1 MPFLFVWF
9 NKCTDVKTSVN
20 FTTFAQVQ
28 PIDMNEALFAEPS
41 ISQPLPHSI
50 EAEQAVIGGL
60 MLKNDAFD
68 SISEVL
74 AESDFYSKDH
84 QLIFSAMGRLAADD
98 QPFDPIT
105 LAESLQNSNE
115 LSSVGGA
122 EYLVDLASSTPSSAN
137 IKAYTQIVLER
148 SIVRQLIGAASE
160 IVRKGYNPLGWDS
173 SKLLAEA
180 ESRLQEIIEN
190 RPKKGGFKEVNS
202 LIKEAVERLDEL
214 FNNDAE
220 ITGLSTGFSDLDKM
234 TSGWQKSDLVIIAG
248 RPSMGKTAF
257 AMNMVEHATLHQ
269 DRPVLVFSLEMPA
282 NQLIIRLLSSIGKID
297 QTRMRSGNL
306 VEDDWPRLSSAAQ
319 RLKDKPLFI
328 DDSAGITP
336 LEMRNRIKQFTRER
350 VEQLRQDWHKEHGA
364 NTPADTEALYAQ
376 AQPGMIMV
384 DYLQLMSGSNSA
396 EGRVQE
402 ISQISR
408 ELKGLAREYECPMI
422 ALSQLSRNVEQR
434 PNKRPVNADLRESG
448 AIEQD
453 ADIVSFIFRPEYYGM
468 TEWDDD
474 EHTPCEGQ
482 GEFIVAK
489 HRNGGLDNI
498 RLKFTGHLAKF
509 SDLEEGF
516 SSEFQSSMNADFPN
530 DVFPDQRIEP
540 KDAFGDDG
548 VPF

>member
-1 MPFLFVWF
+1 
-9 NKCTDVKTSVN
+9 
-20 FTTFAQVQ
+20 
-28 PIDMNEALFAEPS
+28 MNEALFAEPS
-41 ISQPLPHSI
+41 ASQPLPHSI
-50 EAEQAVIGGL
+50 EAEQAVLGGL

-68 SISEVL
+68 SI
-74 AESDFYSKDH
+74 AEILSDSDFFSKDH
-84 QLIFSAMGRLAADD
+84 QLIFNAMHRLAAEG

-105 LAESLQNSNE
+105 LSEFLQNNNE
-115 LSSVGGA
+115 LGAIGGA
-122 EYLVDLASSTPSSAN
+122 EYLVDLAHGTPSSAN

-160 IVRKGYNPLGWDS
+160 MVRKGYNPLGWDS

-214 FNNDAE
+214 FKNDTD
-220 ITGLSTGFSDLDKM
+220 ITGLSTGFSDLDSM

-282 NQLIIRLLSSIGKID
+282 SSLIMRMLSSIGKID
-297 QTRMRSGNL
+297 ATRMRSGNL

-319 RLKDKPLFI
+319 RLKDRPLFI

-336 LEMRNRIKQFTRER
+336 LEMRSRIKQFTRER
-350 VEQLRQDWHKEHGA
+350 VDQLRQKWQGEHGA
-364 NTPADTEALYAQ
+364 DTPPDVEDLYEQ

-384 DYLQLMSGSNSA
+384 DYLQLMNGTNAA

-408 ELKGLAREYECPMI
+408 ELKGLAREYNCPVI

-453 ADIVSFIFRPEYYGM
+453 ADVIAFIYR
-468 TEWDDD
+468 D
-474 EHTPCEGQ
+474 EVYNEDSPDKGTAEIIIGKQ
-482 GEFIVAK
+482 
-489 HRNGGLDNI
+489 RNGPIGTC
-498 RLKFTGHLAKF
+498 RLIFMGKYTRFENLAGDHFTG
-509 SDLEEGF
+509 
-516 SSEFQSSMNADFPN
+516 Q
-530 DVFPDQRIEP
+530 
-540 KDAFGDDG
+540 
-548 VPF
+548 

>member
-1 MPFLFVWF
+1 
-9 NKCTDVKTSVN
+9 
-20 FTTFAQVQ
+20 
-28 PIDMNEALFAEPS
+28 MNEALFAEPS
-41 ISQPLPHSI
+41 ASQPLPHSI
-50 EAEQAVIGGL
+50 EAEQAVLGGL

-68 SISEVL
+68 SI
-74 AESDFYSKDH
+74 AEILSDSDFYSKDH
-84 QLIFSAMGRLAADD
+84 QLIFNAMHRLAAEG

-105 LAESLQNSNE
+105 LSEFLQNNNE
-115 LSSVGGA
+115 LGAIGGA
-122 EYLVDLASSTPSSAN
+122 EYLVDLAHGTPSSAN

-160 IVRKGYNPLGWDS
+160 MVRKGYNPLGWDS

-214 FNNDAE
+214 FKNDTD
-220 ITGLSTGFSDLDKM
+220 ITGLSTGFSDLDSM

-282 NQLIIRLLSSIGKID
+282 RSLIMRMLSSIGKID
-297 QTRMRSGNL
+297 ATRMRSGNL

-319 RLKDKPLFI
+319 RLKDRPLFI

-336 LEMRNRIKQFTRER
+336 LEMRSRIKQFTRER
-350 VEQLRQDWHKEHGA
+350 VDQLRQKWQGEHGA
-364 NTPADTEALYAQ
+364 DTPPDVEDLYEQ

-384 DYLQLMSGSNSA
+384 DYLQLMNGTNSA

-408 ELKGLAREYECPMI
+408 ELKGLAREYNCPVI

-453 ADIVSFIFRPEYYGM
+453 ADVIAFIYR
-468 TEWDDD
+468 D
-474 EHTPCEGQ
+474 EVYNEDSPDKGTAEIIIGKQ
-482 GEFIVAK
+482 
-489 HRNGGLDNI
+489 RNGPIGTC
-498 RLKFTGHLAKF
+498 RLIFMGKYTRFENLA
-509 SDLEEGF
+509 
-516 SSEFQSSMNADFPN
+516 
-530 DVFPDQRIEP
+530 
-540 KDAFGDDG
+540 GDHFAG
-548 VPF
+548 Q

>member
-1 MPFLFVWF
+1 
-9 NKCTDVKTSVN
+9 
-20 FTTFAQVQ
+20 
-28 PIDMNEALFAEPS
+28 MNEALFAEPTV
-41 ISQPLPHSI
+41 SQPLPHSI
-50 EAEQAVIGGL
+50 EAEQAVLGGL

-68 SISEVL
+68 SIAEVL
-74 AESDFYSKDH
+74 ADSDFYSKDH
-84 QLIFSAMGRLAADD
+84 QLIFNAMHSLSADG

-105 LAESLQNSNE
+105 LSEFLQNNND
-115 LSSVGGA
+115 LSAVGGA
-122 EYLVDLASSTPSSAN
+122 EYLVDLAHSTPSSAN

-148 SIVRQLIGAASE
+148 SIVRQLIGAASD

-190 RPKKGGFKEVNS
+190 RPKKGGFKEVNT

-214 FNNDAE
+214 FKNDAD
-220 ITGLSTGFSDLDKM
+220 ITGLSTGFSDLDAM
-234 TSGWQKSDLVIIAG
+234 TSGWQKSDLIIIAG

-269 DRPVLVFSLEMPA
+269 NRPVLVFSLEMPA
-282 NQLIIRLLSSIGKID
+282 SSLVMRMLSSIGKID
-297 QTRMRSGNL
+297 ATRMRSGNL
-306 VEDDWPRLSSAAQ
+306 VEDDWPRLSCAAQ
-319 RLKDKPLFI
+319 RLKDRPLFI
-328 DDSAGITP
+328 DDSAGITT

-350 VEQLRQDWHKEHGA
+350 VDQLRAQWHQEHGA
-364 NTPADTEALYAQ
+364 DTPADTEALYEQ

-384 DYLQLMSGSNSA
+384 DYLQLMSGTNSA

-453 ADIVSFIFRPEYYGM
+453 ADVIAFIYR
-468 TEWDDD
+468 D
-474 EHTPCEGQ
+474 EVYNEDSPDKGTAEIILGKQ
-482 GEFIVAK
+482 
-489 HRNGGLDNI
+489 RNGPIGTC
-498 RLKFTGHLAKF
+498 RLMFMGKYTRFENLAGDHF
-509 SDLEEGF
+509 SD
-516 SSEFQSSMNADFPN
+516 N
-530 DVFPDQRIEP
+530 
-540 KDAFGDDG
+540 
-548 VPF
+548 

>member
-1 MPFLFVWF
+1 M
-9 NKCTDVKTSVN
+9 S
-20 FTTFAQVQ
+20 
-28 PIDMNEALFAEPS
+28 EALFAEPS

-60 MLKNDAFD
+60 MLRNDAFD
-68 SISEVL
+68 SIAEVL
-74 AESDFYSKDH
+74 SDSDFYSRDH
-84 QLIFSAMGRLAADD
+84 QLIFNAMARLAADN

-115 LSSVGGA
+115 LASVGGA

-137 IKAYTQIVLER
+137 VKAYTQIVLER
-148 SIVRQLIGAASE
+148 SIVRQLIGAASD

-180 ESRLQEIIEN
+180 EGRLQEIIEN
-190 RPKKGGFKEVNS
+190 RPKKGGFKEVNL
-202 LIKEAVERLDEL
+202 LIKEAVDRLDEL
-214 FNNDAE
+214 FKNDAD
-220 ITGLSTGFSDLDKM
+220 ITGLSTGFTDLDKM

-257 AMNMVEHATLHQ
+257 AMNMVEHATLSQ

-282 NQLIIRLLSSIGKID
+282 NQLITRMLSSIGKID
-297 QTRMRSGNL
+297 QTRMRTGNL
-306 VEDDWPRLSSAAQ
+306 VEDDWPRLTSAAQ

-350 VEQLRQDWHKEHGA
+350 VEQLRQQWIAERG
-364 NTPADTEALYAQ
+364 TEVPVDTEALYAQ

-384 DYLQLMSGSNSA
+384 DYLQLMNGSNAA

-453 ADIVSFIFRPEYYGM
+453 ADVIAFIYR
-468 TEWDDD
+468 D
-474 EHTPCEGQ
+474 EVYNEDSPDKGTAEIIIGKQ
-482 GEFIVAK
+482 
-489 HRNGGLDNI
+489 RNGPIGTC
-498 RLKFTGHLAKF
+498 RLMFMGKYTRFENLA
-509 SDLEEGF
+509 SDHFAEH
-516 SSEFQSSMNADFPN
+516 
-530 DVFPDQRIEP
+530 
-540 KDAFGDDG
+540 
-548 VPF
+548 

>member
-1 MPFLFVWF
+1 
-9 NKCTDVKTSVN
+9 
-20 FTTFAQVQ
+20 
-28 PIDMNEALFAEPS
+28 MNEALFAEPS
-41 ISQPLPHSI
+41 ASQPLPHSI
-50 EAEQAVIGGL
+50 EAEQAVLGGL

-68 SISEVL
+68 SI
-74 AESDFYSKDH
+74 AEILSDSDFYSKDH
-84 QLIFSAMGRLAADD
+84 QLIFNAMHRLAAEG

-105 LAESLQNSNE
+105 LSEFLQNNNE
-115 LSSVGGA
+115 LGAIGGA
-122 EYLVDLASSTPSSAN
+122 EYLVDLAHGTPSSAN

-160 IVRKGYNPLGWDS
+160 MVRKGYNPLGWDS

-214 FNNDAE
+214 FKNDTD
-220 ITGLSTGFSDLDKM
+220 ITGLSTGFSDLDSM

-282 NQLIIRLLSSIGKID
+282 SSLIMRMLSSIGKID
-297 QTRMRSGNL
+297 ATRMRSGNL

-319 RLKDKPLFI
+319 RLKDRPLFI

-336 LEMRNRIKQFTRER
+336 LEMRSRIKQFTRER
-350 VEQLRQDWHKEHGA
+350 VDQLRQKWLGEHGVD
-364 NTPADTEALYAQ
+364 TPPDVEDLYEQ

-384 DYLQLMSGSNSA
+384 DYLQLMNGTNSA

-408 ELKGLAREYECPMI
+408 ELKGLAREYNCPVI

-453 ADIVSFIFRPEYYGM
+453 ADVIAFIYR
-468 TEWDDD
+468 D
-474 EHTPCEGQ
+474 EVYNEDSPDKGTAEIIIGKQ
-482 GEFIVAK
+482 
-489 HRNGGLDNI
+489 RNGPIGTC
-498 RLKFTGHLAKF
+498 RLIFMGKYTRFENLAGDHFTG
-509 SDLEEGF
+509 
-516 SSEFQSSMNADFPN
+516 Q
-530 DVFPDQRIEP
+530 
-540 KDAFGDDG
+540 
-548 VPF
+548 

>member
-1 MPFLFVWF
+1 
-9 NKCTDVKTSVN
+9 
-20 FTTFAQVQ
+20 
-28 PIDMNEALFAEPS
+28 MNEALFAEPAAT
-41 ISQPLPHSI
+41 QPLPHSV

-68 SISEVL
+68 AVASVISDN
-74 AESDFYSKDH
+74 DFYSTDH
-84 QLIFSAMGRLAADD
+84 QLIFNAMANLAEEG

-105 LAESLQNSNE
+105 LSESLQNNNE
-115 LSSVGGA
+115 LASIGGA

-137 IKAYTQIVLER
+137 IQAYTQIVLER
-148 SIVRQLIGAASE
+148 SIVRQLIGAASD

-214 FNNDAE
+214 FKNDAD
-220 ITGLSTGFSDLDKM
+220 ITGLSTGFSDLDHM
-234 TSGWQKSDLVIIAG
+234 TSGWQKSDLIIIAG
-248 RPSMGKTAF
+248 RPSMGKTSF
-257 AMNMVEHATLHQ
+257 AMNMVEHATLNQ

-282 NQLIIRLLSSIGKID
+282 NSLVTRMLSSIGKID
-297 QTRMRSGNL
+297 ATRMRSGNL
-306 VEDDWPRLSSAAQ
+306 LEDDWPRLSSAAQ
-319 RLKDKPLFI
+319 RLKDRPLFI

-350 VEQLRQDWHKEHGA
+350 VEQLRAQWHQEHGA
-364 NTPADTEALYAQ
+364 NTPADTEALYKA

-384 DYLQLMSGSNSA
+384 DYLQLMSGTNSA

-408 ELKGLAREYECPMI
+408 ELKGLAREYECPMV

-453 ADIVSFIFRPEYYGM
+453 ADVIAFIYR
-468 TEWDDD
+468 D
-474 EHTPCEGQ
+474 EVYNEDSPDKGTAEIIIGKQ
-482 GEFIVAK
+482 
-489 HRNGGLDNI
+489 RNGPIGTCRLMFMGKYTRFENLAGDHFVDN
-498 RLKFTGHLAKF
+498 
-509 SDLEEGF
+509 
-516 SSEFQSSMNADFPN
+516 
-530 DVFPDQRIEP
+530 
-540 KDAFGDDG
+540 
-548 VPF
+548 

>member
-1 MPFLFVWF
+1 MS
-9 NKCTDVKTSVN
+9 D
-20 FTTFAQVQ
+20 
-28 PIDMNEALFAEPS
+28 ALFAEPS
-41 ISQPLPHSI
+41 ISQPLPHSM

-68 SISEVL
+68 SISEIL
-74 AESDFYSKDH
+74 AETDFYSRDH
-84 QLIFSAMGRLAADD
+84 QLIYTAMSRLAADD

-115 LSSVGGA
+115 LVTVGGA
-122 EYLVDLASSTPSSAN
+122 EYLVDLASNTPSSAN

-148 SIVRQLIGAASE
+148 SIVRQLISASSE

-173 SKLLAEA
+173 AKLLAEA

-202 LIKEAVERLDEL
+202 LIKEAVDRLDEL
-214 FNNDAE
+214 IKNGSD
-220 ITGLSTGFSDLDKM
+220 ITGLSTGFSDLDTM

-257 AMNMVEHATLHQ
+257 AMNMVEHATLNQ

-282 NQLIIRLLSSIGKID
+282 NQLIIRMLSSIGKID

-350 VEQLRQDWHKEHGA
+350 VEQLRQKWHQEHGA
-364 NTPADTEALYAQ
+364 DVPADSESLYKQ

-384 DYLQLMSGSNSA
+384 DYLQLMNGSSSA

-408 ELKGLAREYECPMI
+408 ELKGLARDYECPMI

-453 ADIVSFIFRPEYYGM
+453 ADVIAFIYR
-468 TEWDDD
+468 D
-474 EHTPCEGQ
+474 EVYNEDSPDKG
-482 GEFIVAK
+482 VAEIIIGK
-489 HRNGGLDNI
+489 QRNGPIGTC
-498 RLKFTGHLAKF
+498 RLMFMGKYTRFENLA
-509 SDLEEGF
+509 SDHFAE
-516 SSEFQSSMNADFPN
+516 Q
-530 DVFPDQRIEP
+530 
-540 KDAFGDDG
+540 
-548 VPF
+548 

>member
-1 MPFLFVWF
+1 
-9 NKCTDVKTSVN
+9 
-20 FTTFAQVQ
+20 
-28 PIDMNEALFAEPS
+28 MNEALFAEPTV
-41 ISQPLPHSI
+41 SQPLPHSI
-50 EAEQAVIGGL
+50 EAEQAVLGGL

-68 SISEVL
+68 SIAEVL
-74 AESDFYSKDH
+74 ADSDFYSTDH
-84 QLIFSAMGRLAADD
+84 QLIFNAMHSLSADG

-105 LAESLQNSNE
+105 LSEFLQNNND
-115 LSSVGGA
+115 LSAVGGA
-122 EYLVDLASSTPSSAN
+122 EYLVDLAHSTPSSAN

-148 SIVRQLIGAASE
+148 SIVRQLIGAASD

-214 FNNDAE
+214 FKNDAD
-220 ITGLSTGFSDLDKM
+220 ITGLSTGFSDLDQM
-234 TSGWQKSDLVIIAG
+234 TSGWQKSDLIIIAG
-248 RPSMGKTAF
+248 RPSMGKTSF

-282 NQLIIRLLSSIGKID
+282 SSLVMRMLSSIGKID
-297 QTRMRSGNL
+297 ATRMRSGNL

-319 RLKDKPLFI
+319 RLKDRPLFI

-350 VEQLRQDWHKEHGA
+350 VDQLRQKWHQEYGA
-364 NTPADTEALYAQ
+364 DTPADTEALYEQ

-384 DYLQLMSGSNSA
+384 DYLQLMSGTNSA

-453 ADIVSFIFRPEYYGM
+453 ADVIAFIYR
-468 TEWDDD
+468 D
-474 EHTPCEGQ
+474 EVYNEDSPDKGTAEIILGKQ
-482 GEFIVAK
+482 
-489 HRNGGLDNI
+489 RNGPIGTCRLMFMGKYTRFENLAGDHFADN
-498 RLKFTGHLAKF
+498 
-509 SDLEEGF
+509 
-516 SSEFQSSMNADFPN
+516 
-530 DVFPDQRIEP
+530 
-540 KDAFGDDG
+540 
-548 VPF
+548 

>member
-1 MPFLFVWF
+1 
-9 NKCTDVKTSVN
+9 
-20 FTTFAQVQ
+20 
-28 PIDMNEALFAEPS
+28 MNEALFAEPS
-41 ISQPLPHSI
+41 ASQPLPHSI
-50 EAEQAVIGGL
+50 EAEQAVLGGL

-68 SISEVL
+68 SI
-74 AESDFYSKDH
+74 AEILSDSDFYSKDH
-84 QLIFSAMGRLAADD
+84 QLIFNAMHRLAAEG

-105 LAESLQNSNE
+105 LSEFLQNNNE
-115 LSSVGGA
+115 LGAIGGA
-122 EYLVDLASSTPSSAN
+122 EYLVDLAHGTPSSAN

-160 IVRKGYNPLGWDS
+160 MVRKGYNPLGWDS

-214 FNNDAE
+214 FKNDTD
-220 ITGLSTGFSDLDKM
+220 ITGLSTGFSDLDSM

-257 AMNMVEHATLHQ
+257 AMNMVEHATLNQ

-282 NQLIIRLLSSIGKID
+282 SSLIMRMLSSIGKID
-297 QTRMRSGNL
+297 ATRMRSGNL

-319 RLKDKPLFI
+319 RLKDRPLFI

-336 LEMRNRIKQFTRER
+336 IEMRSRIKQFTRER
-350 VEQLRQDWHKEHGA
+350 VDQLRQKWQGEHGA
-364 NTPADTEALYAQ
+364 DTPPDIEDLYEQ

-384 DYLQLMSGSNSA
+384 DYLQLMNGTNSA

-408 ELKGLAREYECPMI
+408 ELKGLAREYNCPVI

-453 ADIVSFIFRPEYYGM
+453 ADVIAFIYR
-468 TEWDDD
+468 D
-474 EHTPCEGQ
+474 EVYNEDSPDKGTAEIIIGKQ
-482 GEFIVAK
+482 
-489 HRNGGLDNI
+489 RNGPIGTC
-498 RLKFTGHLAKF
+498 RLIFMGKYTRFENLA
-509 SDLEEGF
+509 
-516 SSEFQSSMNADFPN
+516 
-530 DVFPDQRIEP
+530 
-540 KDAFGDDG
+540 GDHFAG
-548 VPF
+548 Q

>member
-1 MPFLFVWF
+1 
-9 NKCTDVKTSVN
+9 
-20 FTTFAQVQ
+20 
-28 PIDMNEALFAEPS
+28 MNEALFAEPS
-41 ISQPLPHSI
+41 SSQPLPHSI
-50 EAEQAVIGGL
+50 EAEQAVLGGL

-68 SISEVL
+68 SI
-74 AESDFYSKDH
+74 AEILSDSDFYSKDH
-84 QLIFSAMGRLAADD
+84 QLIFNAMHRLASEG

-105 LAESLQNSNE
+105 LSEFLQNNNE
-115 LSSVGGA
+115 LGAIGGA
-122 EYLVDLASSTPSSAN
+122 EYLVDLAHGTPSSAN

-160 IVRKGYNPLGWDS
+160 MVRKGYNPLGWDS

-214 FNNDAE
+214 FKNDTD
-220 ITGLSTGFSDLDKM
+220 ITGLSTGFSDLDSM

-282 NQLIIRLLSSIGKID
+282 SSLIMRMLSSIGKID
-297 QTRMRSGNL
+297 ATRMRSGNL

-319 RLKDKPLFI
+319 RLKDRPLFI

-336 LEMRNRIKQFTRER
+336 IEMRSRIKQFTRER
-350 VEQLRQDWHKEHGA
+350 VDQLRQKWQGEHGSD
-364 NTPADTEALYAQ
+364 TPPDIEDLYEQ

-384 DYLQLMSGSNSA
+384 DYLQLMNGTNSS

-408 ELKGLAREYECPMI
+408 ELKGLAREYNCPVI

-453 ADIVSFIFRPEYYGM
+453 ADVIAFIYR
-468 TEWDDD
+468 D
-474 EHTPCEGQ
+474 EVYNEDSPDKGTAEIIIGKQ
-482 GEFIVAK
+482 
-489 HRNGGLDNI
+489 RNGPIGTC
-498 RLKFTGHLAKF
+498 RLIFMGKYTRFENLA
-509 SDLEEGF
+509 
-516 SSEFQSSMNADFPN
+516 
-530 DVFPDQRIEP
+530 
-540 KDAFGDDG
+540 GDHFAG
-548 VPF
+548 Q